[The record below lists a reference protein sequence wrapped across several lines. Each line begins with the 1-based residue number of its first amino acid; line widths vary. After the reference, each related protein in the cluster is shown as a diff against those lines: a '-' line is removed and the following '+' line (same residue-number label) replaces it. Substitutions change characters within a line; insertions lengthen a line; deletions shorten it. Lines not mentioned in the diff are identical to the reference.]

1 MQDFPIKPI
10 DYLTVTIQTIGY
22 PQQDPTPLFSN
33 NQAAIQLA
41 SNLEF
46 PKKTQHIDMAFRIIH
61 EQWGK
66 RELLI
71 VYVPSNSQLAD
82 IYTKLLPSDKIQTIP
97 RYARK
102 NSMTL
107 KVGKRM

>member
-1 MQDFPIKPI
+1 MQDSPIEPI
-10 DYLTVTIQTIGY
+10 DYLTITIQTTGY
-22 PQQDPTPLFSN
+22 PQQDPTPLLSN

-46 PKKTQHIDMAFRIIH
+46 PKKTQHIDMAFRIIR

-97 RYARK
+97 RYAR
-102 NSMTL
+102 NNPMTL

>member
-1 MQDFPIKPI
+1 MQDFPIEPI
-10 DYLTVTIQTIGY
+10 DYLTITIQTIGY

-46 PKKTQHIDMAFRIIH
+46 PKKTQHIEMAFHIIRG
-61 EQWGK
+61 QWGK
-66 RELLI
+66 GELLI

-82 IYTKLLPSDKIQTIP
+82 IYTKLLPSDKFKRFQ
-97 RYARK
+97 Y
-102 NSMTL
+102 TL
-107 KVGKRM
+107 GITQ